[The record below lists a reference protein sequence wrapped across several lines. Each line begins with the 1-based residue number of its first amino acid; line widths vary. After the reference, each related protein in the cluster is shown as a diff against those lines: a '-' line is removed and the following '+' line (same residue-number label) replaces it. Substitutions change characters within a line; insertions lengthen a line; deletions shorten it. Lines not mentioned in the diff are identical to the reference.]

1 MLYIGIDVAKSK
13 HDCFII
19 DSDGAVYTDN
29 LRIPN
34 NRAGFNRLLETILN
48 ALNGEPVKNAKAGL
62 EHKWIDSY
70 FKSILSDSGVKVTHE
85 TSFPAHRLSRKV
97 KDFFVPNH

>member
-48 ALNGEPVKNAKAGL
+48 ALNGEPVKNAKVGL
-62 EHKWIDSY
+62 EHTGSM
-70 FKSILSDSGVKVTHE
+70 KV
-85 TSFPAHRLSRKV
+85 FL
-97 KDFFVPNH
+97 